1 MGIFPS
7 ACVDILKGNPENL
20 PIQNEEEEGEEEE
33 EVAGK
38 LSCFVS
44 INLTVSKEATEV
56 KKAAP
61 NVEPAAGEKIIPTDK
76 EAALPCE
83 KCSTITT
90 IKVGLLFALCDG
102 CGAIV
107 RRQWNKEED
116 ERIKKVILCAFPLF
130 SGS

>member
-44 INLTVSKEATEV
+44 INL
-56 KKAAP
+56 
-61 NVEPAAGEKIIPTDK
+61 KIGR
-76 EAALPCE
+76 AH
-83 KCSTITT
+83 
-90 IKVGLLFALCDG
+90 V
-102 CGAIV
+102 
-107 RRQWNKEED
+107 
-116 ERIKKVILCAFPLF
+116 
-130 SGS
+130 